1 MIERIG
7 RYRIV
12 GKLGE
17 GGMGVVYAAEDE
29 RLGRQVALKMV
40 RGAQRDSQGQ
50 QRLWREARAAAAI
63 SHPNICQL
71 YEIEEQ
77 DEGVFLTM
85 ELLEGESLAARIAKG
100 PLPLS
105 AAADTT
111 LQILAALQALHR
123 RGLIHRD
130 LKPSNVFVT
139 PLGVKLL
146 DFGLAR
152 PLGLNEGV
160 GETVVSLTGEA
171 LVGTPRYLAPE
182 LLRGQSPDARAD
194 LFAVGAVL
202 YEMLAGRPAFGGT
215 SLPEILHAIGYE
227 QPPVLGGSPAIAVL
241 DRIVHRALAKQTQER
256 YQTAEAMADDLRA
269 ALQFADSGEIVRARP
284 MTRMVVLPF
293 RTLRSDPDTDFLA
306 FSLPD
311 ALTSSLSAL
320 ESVVV
325 RSSLTASQFADAS
338 LDLKR
343 LARDADVD
351 VALAGTLLRAGS
363 KLRVNAQLVEAPGGT
378 VLWSQTSEVT
388 LGDIFALQ
396 DDLTQRIVE
405 SLSLPL
411 TARDHRLLKHDV
423 PASAKAYEFYLR
435 ANQLAYEAKHWTL
448 ARDLYLKCL
457 EHDPHYA
464 PAWARLGRIYR
475 VIGLYAG
482 EDSAAENFARAQD
495 AFARALELNPDL
507 SLAHNLYTY
516 LEVELGQ
523 AQAAMLRL
531 LERANRRSADQE
543 LFAGLVQAC
552 RYAGLC
558 DASIAAHARARRL
571 DPGIRTSVA
580 HAYLMLGDYRR
591 AVETDCENP
600 PIIKAMALDLLGE
613 QDAALAMLRSFEEA
627 ALPRIMHLF
636 VVSARTLI
644 EGSREESLE
653 AADELVRRWH
663 LRDPCARYYLARQLA
678 RLADPRALQMLHEVV
693 EGGFCCFTFLTRD
706 PWLDPLR
713 TDPSFRALLRKAE
726 VRYREALAAF
736 MQAGGEHLLG
746 VGAAMTRAVGS

>member
-1 MIERIG
+1 VIERIG

-12 GKLGE
+12 RKLGE

-29 RLGRQVALKMV
+29 RLGRRVALKMV
-40 RGAQRDSQGQ
+40 RGALSDSRAR

-71 YEIEEQ
+71 YEVEEH
-77 DEGVFLTM
+77 DDGPYLTM
-85 ELLEGESLAARIAKG
+85 ELLEGESLAARIDRG

-111 LQILAALQALHR
+111 LQMLTALQALHR

-130 LKPSNVFVT
+130 LKPSNVFLT

-152 PLGLNEGV
+152 PFDAIEGM
-160 GETVVSLTGEA
+160 GETVASLTGEA

-182 LLRGQSPDARAD
+182 LLRGQSADTRAD
-194 LFAVGAVL
+194 LFAIGAVL

-215 SLPEILHAIGYE
+215 SLPEVLHAISFE
-227 QPPVLGGSPAIAVL
+227 HPPVLGGSPGIAAV
-241 DRIVHRALAKQTQER
+241 DRIVHRALAKQPDER
-256 YQTAEAMADDLRA
+256 YQTAESMADDLRA
-269 ALQFADSGEIVRARP
+269 ALRLADSGEIVPARP
-284 MTRMVVLPF
+284 MTRMIVLPF

-343 LARDADVD
+343 IARDAEVD

-363 KLRVNAQLVEAPGGT
+363 KLRVNAQLVEATGGT
-378 VLWSQTSEVT
+378 VLWSQTSEVP

-411 TARDHRLLKHDV
+411 TARDRQVLKHDV
-423 PASAKAYEFYLR
+423 PASAKSYEFYLR

-457 EHDPHYA
+457 EHDPRYA

-475 VIGLYAG
+475 VIGLYSG
-482 EDSAAENFARAQD
+482 EESADEYFARAQA
-495 AFARALELNPDL
+495 AFARALELNPHL

-523 AQAAMLRL
+523 AKAAMLRL
-531 LERANRRSADQE
+531 LERANRRSADPE

-558 DASIAAHARARRL
+558 DASIAAHAHARRL

-580 HAYLMLGDYRR
+580 HAYLMLGDYRH
-591 AVETDCENP
+591 AIETDCENP
-600 PIIKAMALDLLGE
+600 PIVKAMALELLGE
-613 QDAALAMLRSFEEA
+613 REEALAMLRSFEEA
-627 ALPRIMHLF
+627 ALPRLMSLF
-636 VVSARTLI
+636 VVSARTLL
-644 EGSREESLE
+644 EGHREASLE
-653 AADELVRRWH
+653 ATDELVRRWH

-678 RLADPRALQMLHEVV
+678 RLAEPRALPTLHEVV
-693 EGGFCCFTFLTRD
+693 DGGFCCYTFLTRD

-713 TDPSFRALLRKAE
+713 TDPSFRSLLRKSEAS
-726 VRYREALAAF
+726 YREALTAF
-736 MQAGGEHLLG
+736 LEAGGEHLLG
-746 VGAAMTRAVGS
+746 IGGTMTRAVGS

>member
-1 MIERIG
+1 VIERIG

-12 GKLGE
+12 SKLGE

-29 RLGRQVALKMV
+29 RLGRQVALKTLRAARTDS
-40 RGAQRDSQGQ
+40 RGQE
-50 QRLWREARAAAAI
+50 RLWREARAAAAI

-77 DEGVFLTM
+77 GNSLFLTM
-85 ELLEGESLAARIAKG
+85 ELLEGESLAARIERG

-111 LQILAALQALHR
+111 LQMLAALQALHR

-130 LKPSNVFVT
+130 LKPSNVFLT

-152 PLGLNEGV
+152 ALDVNDGA
-160 GETVVSLTGEA
+160 GETVASLTGEA
-171 LVGTPRYLAPE
+171 LVGTPQYLAPE
-182 LLRGQSPDARAD
+182 LLRGQSADAGAD
-194 LFAVGAVL
+194 LFAAGAVL
-202 YEMLAGRPAFGGT
+202 YEMLAGRPAFGGA
-215 SLPEILHAIGYE
+215 SLPEILHAIAYE
-227 QPPVLGGSPAIAVL
+227 HPPVLGGSPGITAV
-241 DRIVHRALAKQTQER
+241 DRVVHRALAKQPRER

-269 ALQFADSGEIVRARP
+269 ALRLADSGEIVRARP
-284 MTRMVVLPF
+284 MTRMIVLPF
-293 RTLRSDPDTDFLA
+293 RMLRSDPDTDFLA

-311 ALTSSLSAL
+311 ALTSSLSSL

-338 LDLKR
+338 LDLTR
-343 LARDADVD
+343 IARDADVD
-351 VALAGTLLRAGS
+351 IVLAGTLLRAGS
-363 KLRVNAQLVEAPGGT
+363 KLRVNAQLVEASGGT
-378 VLWSQTSEVT
+378 VLWSQTSEVP

-396 DDLTQRIVE
+396 DELTQRIVE

-448 ARDLYLKCL
+448 ARELYLKCL
-457 EHDPHYA
+457 EHDPNYA

-475 VIGLYAG
+475 VIGLYMG
-482 EDSAAENFARAQD
+482 EESAADNFARAED

-516 LEVELGQ
+516 LEVELGR
-523 AQAAMLRL
+523 AREAMLRL
-531 LERANRRSADQE
+531 LQRATGRSADPE

-580 HAYLMLGDYRR
+580 HAYLMSGDYRH
-591 AVETDCENP
+591 AVDTDCENP
-600 PIIKAMALDLLGE
+600 PMVKAMALELLGE
-613 QDAALAMLRSFEEA
+613 QDEALAMLRSFEEA
-627 ALPRIMHLF
+627 SLPRLMHLF
-636 VVSARTLI
+636 VLSARTLL
-644 EGSREESLE
+644 EGGREASLE
-653 AADELVRRWH
+653 ATNELVRRWH

-678 RLADPRALQMLHEVV
+678 RLADPRAVPMLHQVV
-693 EGGFCCFTFLTRD
+693 EGGFCCYMFLTRD
-706 PWLDPLR
+706 PWLDPVR
-713 TDPSFRALLRKAE
+713 TDASFRALLRKAE
-726 VRYREALAAF
+726 VSYREALTAF
-736 MQAGGEHLLG
+736 MEAGGEHLLG
-746 VGAAMTRAVGS
+746 VGATMTRAAGA